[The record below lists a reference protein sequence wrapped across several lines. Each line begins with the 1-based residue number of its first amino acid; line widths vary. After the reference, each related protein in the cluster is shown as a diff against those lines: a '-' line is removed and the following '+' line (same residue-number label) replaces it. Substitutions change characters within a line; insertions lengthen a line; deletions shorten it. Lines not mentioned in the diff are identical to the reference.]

1 MEAVTL
7 TVPLVAL
14 PILNN
19 KMTIENLPAPSV
31 LASPAEKERYKVHG
45 AEPDLSSPAAF
56 RELPRRETV
65 KWAQLMK
72 LSGTK
77 LD

>member
-19 KMTIENLPAPSV
+19 KMTIENPPTPSV
-31 LASPAEKERYKVHG
+31 LASPAEKARYKVHG
-45 AEPDLSSPAAF
+45 AEPDPSP
-56 RELPRRETV
+56 REEFHEPLRRETV
-65 KWAQLMK
+65 KWAHPMK
-72 LSGTK
+72 FSGAK
-77 LD
+77 PD

>member
-19 KMTIENLPAPSV
+19 KMTIENPPTPSV

-45 AEPDLSSPAAF
+45 AEPDLSAPAAF

>member
-1 MEAVTL
+1 MDANSLQSGSVLDAIQQT
-7 TVPLVAL
+7 T
-14 PILNN
+14 
-19 KMTIENLPAPSV
+19 ENPPTPSV

>member
-19 KMTIENLPAPSV
+19 KMTIENLPTPSI

>member
-1 MEAVTL
+1 MDSNL
-7 TVPLVAL
+7 KLNSMML
-14 PILNN
+14 PFILNN
-19 KMTIENLPAPSV
+19 KMTIENPPTPSV

-72 LSGTK
+72 LSGAK